1 MLITHPKQTAR
12 QWQDQGAVLWTPKLR
27 GLWSEM
33 VGSQRGKIEL
43 RGWSTSLLR
52 IALKSH

>member
-1 MLITHPKQTAR
+1 MDSKAK
-12 QWQDQGAVLWTPKLR
+12 GVLD
-27 GLWSEM
+27 EI

-43 RGWSTSLLR
+43 RDWSTSLLR